1 MTEMVEYSELK
12 NQKCLL
18 YEFLGRNNLNDKY
31 VSFLEE
37 LAQEKKDGDTT
48 INCMFGDIDETLEE
62 TKEIM
67 RGDYV

>member
-1 MTEMVEYSELK
+1 MTYEEAELK

-18 YEFLGRNNLNDKY
+18 YEFLSRNNLEDTY
-31 VSFLEE
+31 ISFLEE
-37 LAQEKKDGDTT
+37 LVQDKKNGDTT
-48 INCMFGDIDETLEE
+48 INYMFGDVEDTLEE